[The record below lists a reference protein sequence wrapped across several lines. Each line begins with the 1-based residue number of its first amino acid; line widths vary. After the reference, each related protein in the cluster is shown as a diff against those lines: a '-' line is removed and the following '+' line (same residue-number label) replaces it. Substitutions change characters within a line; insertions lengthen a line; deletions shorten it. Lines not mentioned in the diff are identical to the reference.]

1 MSAPIVYLD
10 RPILEDDAA
19 SLRLERWVEAGSDA
33 PKRMEMGLPV
43 VSSPF
48 FLFILFR
55 SYNTEH
61 RFKLIVDAIT
71 LDMERELV
79 LGRTSL
85 L

>member
-33 PKRMEMGLPV
+33 PKRMEMGLHV
-43 VSSPF
+43 VSSF
-48 FLFILFR
+48 FLFILFG